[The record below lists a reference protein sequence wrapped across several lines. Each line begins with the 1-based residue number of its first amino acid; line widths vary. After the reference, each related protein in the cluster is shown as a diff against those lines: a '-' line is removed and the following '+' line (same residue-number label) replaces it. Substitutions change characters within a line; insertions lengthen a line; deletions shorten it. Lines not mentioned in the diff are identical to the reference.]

1 MSGAAANPVPSGAR
15 VTMAHVRIARASWAS
30 GSFLLYFGAL
40 LALFA
45 AVSWLSV
52 ISSDHGQGALAGW
65 SVLFWAVAEFL
76 ALWFLMQ
83 GRRVAAGVFAFVG
96 LGLFAAMVAAFFSWW
111 GWLSHKSG
119 PFDGFHVGDLALEL
133 IVLLAALIDLR
144 IWRYPL
150 LVLPVVGLTWFFV
163 TDFISSGGNWT
174 NVVTLLFGFLFF
186 LVGLGFDGSD
196 SRPYGF
202 WIHFAAGSLILGV
215 FLSWWHTSDAQ
226 WAGIIIVS
234 LVFIVIGAGIR
245 RSSYA
250 VLGVLGLVLATGHYA
265 IPEMFPYFGSSSARA
280 TSWAGPVAYL
290 LLGLFLASFGIM
302 LYGRRDEDVSDSAL

>member
-1 MSGAAANPVPSGAR
+1 
-15 VTMAHVRIARASWAS
+15 VRIARAAWSS

-45 AVSWLSV
+45 AFSWLSV
-52 ISSDHGQGALAGW
+52 ISSENSQGAFAGW
-65 SVLFWAVAEFL
+65 SVLFWAAAEFL

-83 GRRVAAGVFAFVG
+83 GRRIAAGLFAVVG
-96 LGLFAAMVAAFFSWW
+96 LGLFAVMVGAFFSWW

-133 IVLLAALIDLR
+133 IVLVAALIDLR
-144 IWRYPL
+144 IWRFPL
-150 LVLPVVGLTWFFV
+150 LVLPAIGLTWLFI

-174 NVVTLLFGFLFF
+174 NVVTLLLGFLFF
-186 LVGLGFDGSD
+186 FVGLGFDGSD

-202 WIHFAAGSLILGV
+202 WIHVAAGLLIGGA

-226 WAGIIIVS
+226 WAGIIIVG
-234 LVFIVIGAGIR
+234 LVFIPIGAAIR

-250 VLGVLGLVLATGHYA
+250 VLGALGLVLATGHFA
-265 IPEMFPYFGSSSARA
+265 IPEMIPYFGSGSAEA
-280 TSWAGPVAYL
+280 TTWAGPVAYL
-290 LLGLFLASFGIM
+290 CLGLFLASFGIM
-302 LYGRRDEDVSDSAL
+302 LYGRRDADDASESAL